1 MTYKLSRYNNIMWH
15 GEQAYLWNSFSNALL
30 KLDAEALMFLERYEG
45 TDMSGNIYFD
55 IFLRNGCLVAANLD
69 ELNKVLREEKQAIHN
84 PYQKVLHLTIAPG
97 LGCNYNCVYCFE
109 KDRASH
115 VGMSSDMQEKT
126 AAFILWLAE
135 NNPNLEYLMIRWFGG
150 EPLLYMDAIKKI
162 SERLIPWCEE
172 HNIRYYAEIITNGRF
187 LTKENAILL
196 RQCRIQFGQ
205 IAVDGMTDY
214 YIAQKRAKKEDF
226 DATVDNIALAAD
238 ILPIQV
244 RINLTDNFEEAL
256 ALTRYLLIDR
266 KLDRKIKMRL
276 AHVRFYDHAASEK
289 EIERH
294 IRFMDYEREYI
305 KLFGKA
311 GPYSSQSLS
320 LPFPRRQPANCYKI
334 CGLNFCIGP
343 EGELY
348 RCEHWLGRK
357 ELSSGNIQSFQ
368 LPEHEIQSINFN
380 RPKKCLSCSILPVC
394 LSGCLVYPNLA
405 LACDQY
411 KEERFQLLL
420 RNCKSS

>member
-1 MTYKLSRYNNIMWH
+1 MNYKLSQYNNLMWH
-15 GEQAYLWNSFSNALL
+15 EGRAYLWNSFSNALL
-30 KLDAEALMFLERYEG
+30 KLDAEALLFIERYDG
-45 TDMSGNIYFD
+45 TDMSGNTYFD
-55 IFLRNGCLVAANLD
+55 IFLRNRCLVAADLD
-69 ELNKVLREEKQAIHN
+69 ELNTVLGEEQKAIHT

-97 LGCNYNCVYCFE
+97 LGCNYKCVYCFE
-109 KDRASH
+109 KDRESH

-126 AAFILWLAE
+126 ADFILLLAE

-162 SERLIPWCEE
+162 SERLIPWCDE

-187 LTKENAILL
+187 LTKENANLL
-196 RQCRIQFGQ
+196 RQYRIQFAQ
-205 IAVDGMTDY
+205 IAVDGMPDY
-214 YIAQKRAKKEDF
+214 YIAQKRAKPEDF
-226 DATVDNIALAAD
+226 DATVNNIALAAE

-244 RINLTDNFEEAL
+244 RINFTDNFEEVL
-256 ALTRYLLIDR
+256 ALTRYLLVDR
-266 KLDRKIKMRL
+266 KLDRKIKMRM
-276 AHVRFYDHAASEK
+276 AHVRFYDHASSEK

-294 IRFMDYEREYI
+294 LRFMDCEREYI
-305 KLFGKA
+305 KLFDKGS
-311 GPYSSQSLS
+311 PYSPQSLS
-320 LPFPRRQPANCYKI
+320 LPLPRRQPANCYKI

-357 ELSSGNIQSFQ
+357 ELSSGNIQNFQ
-368 LPEHEIQSINFN
+368 LPEDEIQSINFN
-380 RPKKCLSCSILPVC
+380 RPKKCLNCSILPVC

-405 LACDQY
+405 LACEQY
-411 KEERFQLLL
+411 KEERFQLLI